1 MEIEF
6 IIYTS
11 NLVPFENHALF
22 YLIILNDQYHYKM
35 TGS

>member
-6 IIYTS
+6 IIYIT
-11 NLVPFENHALF
+11 NLVPFKNYALF
-22 YLIILNDQYHYKM
+22 YLIILNDQYHYKK